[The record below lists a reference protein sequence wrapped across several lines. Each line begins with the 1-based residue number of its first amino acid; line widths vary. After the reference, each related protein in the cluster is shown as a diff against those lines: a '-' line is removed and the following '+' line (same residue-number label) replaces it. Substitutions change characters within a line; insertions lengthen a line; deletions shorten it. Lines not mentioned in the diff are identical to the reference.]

1 MLKNWLLT
9 TTFLILAGSVFF
21 SPGEAGENS
30 AGQPRG
36 VAMSAVG
43 GAGDRVSAIQTR
55 MSFGNPG
62 RDRNRDFLC
71 TYGYDVYYR
80 YHIYDSWS
88 SIYWQHYAVP
98 IKGRGTLVREIVVT
112 DEPYSHTYSSSFN
125 VGIYS
130 SANGHPGS
138 LIAGGSGIA
147 KGSCRRTEVVI
158 PKTLLTAGKK
168 YWVVEDAPPHN
179 KGGRFNEV
187 IWGYKSNATREN
199 ALYQTFF
206 SSAFSSSLSD
216 WLPVNGPAPF
226 VNVK

>member
-9 TTFLILAGSVFF
+9 TTFLIIAGSVFF
-21 SPGEAGENS
+21 SPGEAGE
-30 AGQPRG
+30 PHG

-43 GAGDRVSAIQTR
+43 GSGDGRSAA
-55 MSFGNPG
+55 FGNPR

-80 YHIYDSWS
+80 YHIADSWS

-98 IKGRGTLVREIVVT
+98 IKGRGTSVREIVVT

-130 SANGHPGS
+130 NANGHPGS
-138 LIAGGSGIA
+138 LITGGSGIA
-147 KGSCRRTEVVI
+147 KGSCRRTEVAI
-158 PKTLLTAGKK
+158 PNTLLKAGKK
-168 YWVVEDAPPHN
+168 YWVVEEAPPHN

-206 SSAFSSSLSD
+206 SSPSSSSLSN
-216 WLPVNGPAPF
+216 WLPVNGPAPY